1 MSGVTSTQLGA
12 AAPGGGAL
20 VKRPKG
26 AGYAR
31 RSPTGHRVARTVVL
45 VLVLGYLILPLFAM
59 LEFSTRGDVD
69 PVTKAATRSL
79 QSYAAIFSYPNLV
92 EGITASLEIA
102 ALTVVGMLV
111 LLVPTMVWTIVRVP
125 RMRRVV
131 EFLCLLPL
139 AIPAIVIVVGIAPI
153 YRFMG
158 QHLGAFGASP
168 LTLTFIDII
177 LVLPYSYRAI
187 DSSLRGI
194 DTATLADAARSL
206 GAGWPR
212 TIFQVIVP
220 NIRGGVLSA
229 AVLGIALVLG
239 EFTISSLLSFSTVQ
253 VVIYLLGKRDPFVSV
268 AVSLLALVFASVL
281 LFVISRFAPGAGS
294 RAQRATEE
302 PAA

>member
-1 MSGVTSTQLGA
+1 
-12 AAPGGGAL
+12 
-20 VKRPKG
+20 
-26 AGYAR
+26 
-31 RSPTGHRVARTVVL
+31 VAVL
-45 VLVLGYLILPLFAM
+45 VLVLGYLILPLLAM

-69 PVTKAATRSL
+69 PVTKEATRSL

-92 EGITASLEIA
+92 GGIVTSLEIA
-102 ALTVVGMLV
+102 VLTVLGMLV
-111 LLVPTMVWTIVRVP
+111 LLVPTMVWTVVRVP

-158 QHLGAFGASP
+158 QNLGAFGASP
-168 LTLTFIDII
+168 LTLTFINII
-177 LVLPYSYRAI
+177 LVLPYTYRAI
-187 DSSLRGI
+187 DAGLRAI

-220 NIRGGVLSA
+220 NIRGGILSASVLS
-229 AVLGIALVLG
+229 IALVLG
-239 EFTISSLLSFSTVQ
+239 EFTISSLLSFNTLQ

-268 AVSLLALVFASVL
+268 AVSLLALLFAFVL
-281 LFVISRFAPGAGS
+281 LFVITRFAPGAAR
-294 RAQRATEE
+294 RAPDTAQEQA
-302 PAA
+302 

>member
-1 MSGVTSTQLGA
+1 
-12 AAPGGGAL
+12 
-20 VKRPKG
+20 
-26 AGYAR
+26 
-31 RSPTGHRVARTVVL
+31 
-45 VLVLGYLILPLFAM
+45 VLVLGYLVVPLFAM

-69 PVTKAATRSL
+69 PITKATSRSL
-79 QSYAAIFSYPNLV
+79 EHFAAIFSQQNLV
-92 EGITASLEIA
+92 DGIATSLEIA
-102 ALTVVGMLV
+102 VLTVFGMLL
-111 LLVPTMVWTIVRVP
+111 LLVPTMVWTVVRVP

-158 QHLGAFGASP
+158 QHLGALGGSA

-187 DSSLRGI
+187 DSSLRSI

-212 TIFQVIVP
+212 TIFSVIVP
-220 NIRGGVLSA
+220 NIRGGILSA
-229 AVLGIALVLG
+229 SVLAIALVLG
-239 EFTISSLLSFSTVQ
+239 EFTISSLLSFNTVQ

-268 AVSLLALVFASVL
+268 AVSLLALVFVFVL
-281 LFVISRFAPGAGS
+281 LFVISRFAPGADH
-294 RAQRATEE
+294 RAQRASEEE
-302 PAA
+302 PTA